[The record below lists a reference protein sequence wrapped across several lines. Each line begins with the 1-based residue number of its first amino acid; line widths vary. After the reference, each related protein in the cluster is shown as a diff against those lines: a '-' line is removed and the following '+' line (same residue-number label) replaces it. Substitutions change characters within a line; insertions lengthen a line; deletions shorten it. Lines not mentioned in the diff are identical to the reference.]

1 MRKRILL
8 FFLLTICCALVLTAC
23 SESNSTSESQN
34 DDTPEEETIDLS
46 AFDGTPAVSV
56 SVNIEKEDDSHL
68 IDVVALVT
76 NNSNKKITKMKLY
89 LVKCYDDD
97 TVLESWQY
105 ADRPSISDIE
115 LGETCR
121 SRWVLGT
128 TTEGARE
135 YRVFVAWIL
144 FEDGTEWGTEEIV
157 HKAVV
162 TRGFEAD
169 VQVYDSHTVTTE
181 QQFLVTYS
189 ARLISNSHVGDNW
202 SYGMKN
208 GETSFQS
215 GATISVSVA
224 QKRGPKLTI
233 YGLEN
238 DSNDD
243 FSQEDITFSNMGI
256 GQTETITEQIVIV
269 ENEGRYTGHKAY
281 MEFTVTV
288 KRIR

>member
-1 MRKRILL
+1 MKRFAILPLIMCCILL
-8 FFLLTICCALVLTAC
+8 LFGCDTPNHTQNNSTEQ
-23 SESNSTSESQN
+23 SESKE
-34 DDTPEEETIDLS
+34 IDLTV
-46 AFDGTPAVSV
+46 FNGTPDIDVSV
-56 SVNIEKEDDSHL
+56 DIEKEDDSHL
-68 IDVVALVT
+68 IDVVALVK
-76 NNSNKKITKMKLY
+76 NNSDQKITKMKLY

-115 LGETCR
+115 AGETSR

-135 YRVFVAWIL
+135 YKVFIAWVL
-144 FEDGTEWGTEEIV
+144 FEDGTEWGSEDIV
-157 HKAVV
+157 HEAVV
-162 TRGFEAD
+162 TCGLEAD
-169 VQVYDSHTVTTE
+169 VCVYDSNTSTTT
-181 QQFLVTYS
+181 QKFVVTYS

-208 GETSFQS
+208 NDVNFDSNSTV
-215 GATISVSVA
+215 TLSVA
-224 QKRGPKLTI
+224 MNRGPKLTI

-243 FSQEDITFSNMGI
+243 FSQKDITFSCLNI
-256 GQTETITEQIVIV
+256 GQKETITDQIVIV

-281 MEFTVTV
+281 MEFTITIE
-288 KRIR
+288 RIE